1 MKILEFRTELADAL
15 KSRNFSELDDTAAK
29 KGAVLIILYP
39 EGDDVNIIFTLRS
52 QNVPTHK
59 GEISFPGGGYEPW
72 DSDLVDTALRETHE
86 EINLE
91 IHREQVLGRLDDY
104 STSASKFVVAPFIA
118 FLDLRPDVRPDSF
131 EVAEILH
138 VPLSCLLAPGAPE
151 EGIIMSRAGELKV
164 TIYRY
169 GEYKIWGATQKMLSG
184 FIGIIKAF
192 KSLHDP

>member
-1 MKILEFRTELADAL
+1 MEILEFRKELADAL
-15 KSRNFSELDDTAAK
+15 RSRNFSELDGTGAR

-39 EGDDVNIIFTLRS
+39 EGDDVNIIFTVRS

-72 DSDLVDTALRETHE
+72 DSDLIDTALRETHE
-86 EINLE
+86 EIDLE
-91 IHREQVLGRLDDY
+91 VHREQVLGRLDDY
-104 STSASKFVVAPFIA
+104 STSASKFVVAPFVA
-118 FLDLRPDVRPDSF
+118 FLDSKPEVRPDSF

-151 EGIIMSRAGELKV
+151 EGIIMSRVGELKV
-164 TIYRY
+164 PIFRY

-184 FIGIIKAF
+184 FIGIIKEF
-192 KSLHDP
+192 KSLQDP